1 MMSSISVKD
10 VCTKTFS
17 TVYENDALSR
27 CLDLFKKEVPPVL
40 AVLDDKGKYAGVI
53 ARRWIIRSRLDPA
66 TTKVKTLMRPAPK
79 VDPEV
84 PLSARS
90 NRHIEPKADKTPMML
105 KTANF
110 LIRFL
115 NQTP

>member
-1 MMSSISVKD
+1 LFGLM
-10 VCTKTFS
+10 VCY
-17 TVYENDALSR
+17 VLQIMP
-27 CLDLFKKEVPPVL
+27 LLFMLLQMAFTASK
-40 AVLDDKGKYAGVI
+40 
-53 ARRWIIRSRLDPA
+53 
-66 TTKVKTLMRPAPK
+66 
-79 VDPEV
+79 
-84 PLSARS
+84 LSARS

>member
-1 MMSSISVKD
+1 LIDKVWELSAVWFDGLLCSPDYAFVVYAVADGFYSFEVK
-10 VCTKTFS
+10 
-17 TVYENDALSR
+17 R
-27 CLDLFKKEVPPVL
+27 
-40 AVLDDKGKYAGVI
+40 
-53 ARRWIIRSRLDPA
+53 
-66 TTKVKTLMRPAPK
+66 
-79 VDPEV
+79 
-84 PLSARS
+84 ARS